1 MTFINYLLC
10 DHNSWKADKQII
22 LTTMTSHLLPS
33 MFLIIVITAKIA
45 GILYVNPVSQ
55 VSVVIQDHGELP
67 AFQHQKS
74 SSDSH
79 FHKSTSSARTESAS
93 SFWVESCTK
102 STLGVTTVLKH
113 CYVTA
118 KKPCFWLLSVS
129 MCGVWLTGD
138 CKLVLCV
145 NVTIVYPALSVWHLG

>member
-79 FHKSTSSARTESAS
+79 FHKSTSLCQDRVSL
-93 SFWVESCTK
+93 FI
-102 STLGVTTVLKH
+102 LGGELHQVYFGGLLLKH

-138 CKLVLCV
+138 CKLVLYV

>member
-79 FHKSTSSARTESAS
+79 FHKSTSLCQDRISL
-93 SFWVESCTK
+93 FI
-102 STLGVTTVLKH
+102 LGGELHQVYFGGLLFKH

>member
-1 MTFINYLLC
+1 
-10 DHNSWKADKQII
+10 
-22 LTTMTSHLLPS
+22 MTSHLLPS

-79 FHKSTSSARTESAS
+79 FHKSTSLCQDRISLFILGGELHQVYFGGYYRIKALLCYCKKALLL
-93 SFWVESCTK
+93 
-102 STLGVTTVLKH
+102 TLERFH
-113 CYVTA
+113 
-118 KKPCFWLLSVS
+118 
-129 MCGVWLTGD
+129 VWSLA
-138 CKLVLCV
+138 
-145 NVTIVYPALSVWHLG
+145 NW